1 MKLRRLS
8 RVLAASLFVLAALT
22 PHAVDAQDR
31 EVDGKRP
38 TCVRDCITEYQ
49 LPPATAGPFGIVT
62 GPDRAIWFS
71 HGDTI
76 GRMTLDGQTTDY
88 AVPTPNPAIGWLHVG
103 PDRAIWFAERAGNNI
118 GRITVDGTVTEYPI
132 PTASGCEGE
141 ATSVPQGIT
150 TGRDG
155 NLWFTEECGNKIGRI
170 TLDGVITEYAVP
182 TPDSSLLRHHRRPG
196 WRALVCRERNAEKIG
211 RITTSGT
218 DHRVSAVARD
228 APAAHHRRRRPGIV
242 VLRARGEQDWPP
254 HDQRHD
260 TRSTTRRAGRWA
272 SRRVRTRRCGSSRPT
287 ETTSGG

>member
-76 GRMTLDGQTTDY
+76 GRRTLDGQTTDY

-118 GRITVDGTVTEYPI
+118 GRITMDGTVTEYPI

-141 ATSVPQGIT
+141 ATQRAPGDHHRPRWQPVVHRGVRQQDRAHHA
-150 TGRDG
+150 GR
-155 NLWFTEECGNKIGRI
+155 
-170 TLDGVITEYAVP
+170 
-182 TPDSSLLRHHRRPG
+182 RHHRVRG
-196 WRALVCRERNAEKIG
+196 ANAG
-211 RITTSGT
+211 
-218 DHRVSAVARD
+218 
-228 APAAHHRRRRPGIV
+228 
-242 VLRARGEQDWPP
+242 Q
-254 HDQRHD
+254 
-260 TRSTTRRAGRWA
+260 
-272 SRRVRTRRCGSSRPT
+272 
-287 ETTSGG
+287 